1 MIAASIFG
9 VSSLDERYR
18 REIIERDFNFNFNRL
33 VVEKD
38 SSFMKTFLQIFALLE
53 EECRFDNIFDE
64 I

>member
-33 VVEKD
+33 VAEKD
-38 SSFMKTFLQIFALLE
+38 SSFMKTFL
-53 EECRFDNIFDE
+53 
-64 I
+64 